1 MTTERERHLLTRCLR
16 LEAEIAKLKGYMV
29 APPSILRPPGV
40 SMSPLIPPVQGI
52 HRTTPGDIAQMR
64 MLRRRGC
71 TYSEI
76 GRVAGFSQQTAKYYT
91 ADVLM
96 EHEMGAT

>member
-1 MTTERERHLLTRCLR
+1 MTTERERYLLIRCLR

-29 APPSILRPPGV
+29 APPSILRPPAV
-40 SMSPLIPPVQGI
+40 RMSPLVAPVRGQ
-52 HRTTPGDIAQMR
+52 HRTTSGDIAQMR

-71 TYSEI
+71 TYSAI
-76 GRVAGFSQQTAKYYT
+76 GRAVGFSQQTAKYYT

-96 EHEMGAT
+96 EREAP